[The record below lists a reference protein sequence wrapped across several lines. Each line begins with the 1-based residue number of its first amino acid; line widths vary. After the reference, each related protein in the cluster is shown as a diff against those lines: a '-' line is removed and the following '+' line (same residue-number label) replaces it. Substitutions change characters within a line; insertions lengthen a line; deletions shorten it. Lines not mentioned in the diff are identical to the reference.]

1 MGGRDVRND
10 HLAVTVRGAIW
21 AGALAATGFAIGYGA
36 IKGVDGPEVDRELF
50 ALANRERHPLLD
62 AGFAGVT
69 ELGSIYAAG
78 AAAASLAASGRGR
91 VALRAAAASV
101 AAWLVL
107 QGIKWL
113 VKRPRP
119 SDADEDGTRL
129 LIARPRATSWPS
141 SHPAVLTAFTRV
153 AAVGLDLGPASR
165 ATLSALDLTVA
176 ASRVA
181 LGVHYPSDA
190 ASGLLFGRAVARL
203 WAADPRA

>member
-1 MGGRDVRND
+1 
-10 HLAVTVRGAIW
+10 VTVRRTIW
-21 AGALAATGFAIGYGA
+21 AGALAATGFAVGYGA

-50 ALANRERHPLLD
+50 ALVNRERHPVLD

-78 AAAASLAASGRGR
+78 AAAAALAASGRGR
-91 VALRAAAASV
+91 VALRAATASF
-101 AAWLVL
+101 AAWLLL
-107 QGIKWL
+107 QGIKRL

-119 SDADEDGTRL
+119 SDADAESTRL

-153 AAVGLDLGPASR
+153 AAAGLDLGPGSR
-165 ATLSALDLTVA
+165 AALGALDLTVA

-190 ASGLLFGRAVARL
+190 ASGLLLGRAVARM
-203 WAADPRA
+203 WPAGRRV